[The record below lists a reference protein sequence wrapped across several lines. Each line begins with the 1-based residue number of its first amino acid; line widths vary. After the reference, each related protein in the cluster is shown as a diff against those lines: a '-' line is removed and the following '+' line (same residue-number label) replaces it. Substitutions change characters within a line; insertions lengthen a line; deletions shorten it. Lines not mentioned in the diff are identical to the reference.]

1 MCHADASLVCPRK
14 RPRDAHSTQPRVNPL
29 VCPACLRYR
38 LFRRG
43 IARTQHHVAGKLLY
57 LARQFGRPRGD
68 HTIVDTVRFFKE
80 RGHIVRFIEYMD
92 VGNARVRVKE
102 NKIVQYEVT
111 VKVAFKV
118 KK

>member
-1 MCHADASLVCPRK
+1 MERTMVYKVIELIGTSEEGFSEAVRNALCDAEKSL
-14 RPRDAHSTQPRVNPL
+14 Q
-29 VCPACLRYR
+29 
-38 LFRRG
+38 G
-43 IARTQHHVAGKLLY
+43 
-57 LARQFGRPRGD
+57 
-68 HTIVDTVRFFKE
+68 
-80 RGHIVRFIEYMD
+80 IEYMD